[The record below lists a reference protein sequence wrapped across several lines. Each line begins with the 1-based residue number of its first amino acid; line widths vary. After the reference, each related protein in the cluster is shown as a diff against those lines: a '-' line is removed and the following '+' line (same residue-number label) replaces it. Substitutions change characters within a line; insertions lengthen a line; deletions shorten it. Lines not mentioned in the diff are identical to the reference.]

1 MTVGLF
7 LLPYSYLFPGFRLC
21 TGMVFLSFQVYVFT
35 KQSIVEQPFA
45 HRLCCKCS
53 VILLGDYCFN
63 AQSAPNEFVLA
74 LFNLFLTA

>member
-1 MTVGLF
+1 
-7 LLPYSYLFPGFRLC
+7 
-21 TGMVFLSFQVYVFT
+21 MVFLSFQVYVFT

-74 LFNLFLTA
+74 LFNLFLTAWLKQQVCAPGNVVSLCQWSSRL